1 MVNAAVILA
10 GGQGKRMK
18 SDKPKVLC
26 SVLGEPML
34 EWVITACENAEI
46 ANVCVVKGYR
56 GEMLD
61 EYISARS
68 SRSEIVTVLQAEQL
82 GTGHAVMQAEDF
94 LKQYMDGNILVLNGD
109 APFIDAETIN
119 SALAQHIENDSAVTV
134 VTARIENPTGYGRV
148 IRTDTGIAGIVE
160 HKDCEPYQLAITE
173 VNSGCYWFKTAE
185 LLEVLGEIG
194 NDNAQGEYYLTDCI
208 ELLIA
213 KGRTA
218 DAYMSHN
225 PNVVLGAND
234 RRALLELNNAA
245 RADIIGKHLDNGIE
259 FCCTD
264 GVSVGNNVTIGQGT
278 IIHSGVILRGN
289 TEIGENCV
297 IGCNCI
303 IENTKV
309 GSNVNLNNVQAYESV
324 IEDDVKIGPFVQLR
338 PNSHIKRGVKIGD
351 FVEIKNSTIGEY
363 TAVAH
368 LTYIGDSDVGANVN
382 FGCGVVTVNYN
393 GDKKFRTV
401 IEDNAFIGCNTN
413 LVAPVRVG
421 KGAYTAAGSTITKDI
436 PDNALAIE
444 RGKAQI
450 KEGYAERKLKHH
462 TEKYEKLKKEHESE
476 ESGN

>member
-194 NDNAQGEYYLTDCI
+194 NDNAQGE
-208 ELLIA
+208 
-213 KGRTA
+213 
-218 DAYMSHN
+218 
-225 PNVVLGAND
+225 
-234 RRALLELNNAA
+234 
-245 RADIIGKHLDNGIE
+245 
-259 FCCTD
+259 F
-264 GVSVGNNVTIGQGT
+264 
-278 IIHSGVILRGN
+278 
-289 TEIGENCV
+289 
-297 IGCNCI
+297 
-303 IENTKV
+303 
-309 GSNVNLNNVQAYESV
+309 
-324 IEDDVKIGPFVQLR
+324 
-338 PNSHIKRGVKIGD
+338 
-351 FVEIKNSTIGEY
+351 
-363 TAVAH
+363 
-368 LTYIGDSDVGANVN
+368 
-382 FGCGVVTVNYN
+382 
-393 GDKKFRTV
+393 FR
-401 IEDNAFIGCNTN
+401 
-413 LVAPVRVG
+413 
-421 KGAYTAAGSTITKDI
+421 
-436 PDNALAIE
+436 
-444 RGKAQI
+444 I
-450 KEGYAERKLKHH
+450 KE
-462 TEKYEKLKKEHESE
+462 
-476 ESGN
+476 

>member
-26 SVLGEPML
+26 SVLEPML

-245 RADIIGKHLDNGIE
+245 RAEIIGKHLDNGIE

-303 IENTKV
+303 IENTK
-309 GSNVNLNNVQAYESV
+309 
-324 IEDDVKIGPFVQLR
+324 
-338 PNSHIKRGVKIGD
+338 
-351 FVEIKNSTIGEY
+351 
-363 TAVAH
+363 
-368 LTYIGDSDVGANVN
+368 
-382 FGCGVVTVNYN
+382 
-393 GDKKFRTV
+393 
-401 IEDNAFIGCNTN
+401 
-413 LVAPVRVG
+413 
-421 KGAYTAAGSTITKDI
+421 AAT
-436 PDNALAIE
+436 
-444 RGKAQI
+444 
-450 KEGYAERKLKHH
+450 
-462 TEKYEKLKKEHESE
+462 
-476 ESGN
+476 